1 MGCLRISPRSR
12 FISILDDDDDDTNRC
27 VMKGRSGFL
36 LLDFKLAVENFDERA
51 GPKSFPILSRCKRRS
66 EKK

>member
-1 MGCLRISPRSR
+1 
-12 FISILDDDDDDTNRC
+12 
-27 VMKGRSGFL
+27 MKGRSGFL

-66 EKK
+66 EKSRKVEKERKKKSQANR